1 MDFLANRLNTPD
13 SKNAF
18 LLALKCSIEERVLS
32 PSKLPS
38 IFERILEPKEFSL
51 DNSMDMSAN
60 KLLGIL
66 QIFGE

>member
-1 MDFLANRLNTPD
+1 MDFLANRLNGPD

-51 DNSMDMSAN
+51 DNSMDISAN
-60 KLLGIL
+60 KFLGI